1 MATAVVGCIGV
12 WSIMFEGT
20 SIMQIQPKGDLFPEA
35 TFTGCQHVT
44 MATILTVYEV
54 VQSLMLIHTTIVK

>member
-12 WSIMFEGT
+12 WSTMFEGT

-35 TFTGCQHVT
+35 IFTGC
-44 MATILTVYEV
+44 
-54 VQSLMLIHTTIVK
+54 